1 MEKRKP
7 QIIKDFNK
15 VPQEIQEQLKLLYP
29 NGYSHALISFTN
41 AKGELESAVPFETE
55 DVKYMIRMSGK
66 MAKRVIDT
74 DDDDDSPDSMKDE
87 LYDNLSDNFSDMEFP
102 AEEDDVEDVP
112 DVADEADEDD
122 SIE

>member
-1 MEKRKP
+1 MYAIRSYYE
-7 QIIKDFNK
+7 
-15 VPQEIQEQLKLLYP
+15 
-29 NGYSHALISFTN
+29 
-41 AKGELESAVPFETE
+41 
-55 DVKYMIRMSGK
+55 YMIRMSGK

-112 DVADEADEDD
+112 DVADEADDRIT
-122 SIE
+122 SYNVCYTKLLR